1 VRILPLLVCLLAN
14 TSTGA
19 EPAAEPSWVLG
30 SDSPRAG
37 EISDAWLLLPAALGG
52 GAGLVRSEVLVPAGL
67 EAWIRREDESCQA
80 AHSHPTP
87 HWEGR
92 VFSDVIVPVCLR
104 ASRAQKLRIL
114 ARVHLPEGAPVPAV
128 RVVAADVIEVQPRF
142 HSGEALLAVLS
153 ALLGFLAGA
162 ISHWIEKR
170 GEAKAARIKAESEME
185 AVVAKGLSAEILR
198 NQNQLRDF
206 LADPGAQP
214 APLATPGGALVFA
227 RSGGVF
233 AYLNQPERRDFLG
246 KFKNLYS
253 LFGYYNSAVD
263 RRSEREAREFAE
275 KALKLLDSS
284 LLEFTGGPPQGG
296 AP

>member
-1 VRILPLLVCLLAN
+1 
-14 TSTGA
+14 
-19 EPAAEPSWVLG
+19 
-30 SDSPRAG
+30 
-37 EISDAWLLLPAALGG
+37 
-52 GAGLVRSEVLVPAGL
+52 
-67 EAWIRREDESCQA
+67 
-80 AHSHPTP
+80 
-87 HWEGR
+87 
-92 VFSDVIVPVCLR
+92 
-104 ASRAQKLRIL
+104 
-114 ARVHLPEGAPVPAV
+114 VPAV